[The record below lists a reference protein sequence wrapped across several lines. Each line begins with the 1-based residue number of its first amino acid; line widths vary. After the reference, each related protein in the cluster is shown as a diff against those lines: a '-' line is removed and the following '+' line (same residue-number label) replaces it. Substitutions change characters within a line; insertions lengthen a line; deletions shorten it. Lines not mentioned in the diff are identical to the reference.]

1 MPLSRRH
8 LLRRLGAGAA
18 ASAAISPIKGFCLS
32 GVLPPS
38 AASQPAGLIRLDR
51 NENAYGPSEKAI
63 SAMREGTSLANRYP
77 DSEWDGLAN
86 RIAQVHGVAPEQVVL
101 GCGSSEVL
109 RLATA
114 TFLGPGKK
122 LVMALP
128 SWNLMADFART
139 SGAEVVAV
147 PLNKQYAHDLT
158 AMLDRIDSSTGLV
171 YVCNPNNPTGSLTRR
186 DDLTAFIHRVP
197 STVHV
202 LIDEAYYDYV
212 AGTTRDTSLTDQT
225 VNDERVIV
233 TRTFSAIYALAG
245 LRVGYGIAAPRTAG
259 LLARGR
265 LPFGVNIVAAR
276 AAAAALGDTEHVRA
290 SVQQNANDR
299 QEFLNRVNGRML
311 RAIDSHANFVM
322 LNTGQR
328 AEVVV
333 EHFRKN
339 NIILPHPFPP
349 LDKYVR
355 VSLGAREDM
364 DEFWRVWD
372 LMPSSHE
379 MRM

>member
-1 MPLSRRH
+1 MPVSRRN

-18 ASAAISPIKGFCLS
+18 ASAAISPIRGFCLS
-32 GVLPPS
+32 GFLPPS
-38 AASQPAGLIRLDR
+38 RAGRPAGPIRLDR
-51 NENAYGPSEKAI
+51 NENAYGPSEKAVA
-63 SAMREGTSLANRYP
+63 AMREGTSLANRYP

-86 RIAQVHGVAPEQVVL
+86 RIAQAHGVAPQQVVL
-101 GCGSSEVL
+101 GCGSSEIL
-109 RLATA
+109 RLATT
-114 TFLGPGKK
+114 TFLGPGKN
-122 LVMALP
+122 LVLASP
-128 SWNLMADFART
+128 TWNPMADFARS

-158 AMLDRIDSSTGLV
+158 TMLDRIDSSTGMV
-171 YVCNPNNPTGSLTRR
+171 YVCNPNNPTGSLTRH
-186 DDLTAFIHRVP
+186 DDLSAFIHRAP
-197 STVHV
+197 PTVHV
-202 LIDEAYYDYV
+202 VIDEAYYDYV
-212 AGTTRDTSLTDQT
+212 GGTSRDASLIDHT
-225 VNDERVIV
+225 VEDDRVIV
-233 TRTFSAIYALAG
+233 TRTFSGIYGLAG

-259 LLARGR
+259 LLAAGR

-276 AAAAALGDTEHVRA
+276 AAAAALGDVEHVRA
-290 SVQQNANDR
+290 SVQQNADDR
-299 QEFLNRVNGRML
+299 QEFLNRVNARML

-328 AEVVV
+328 AEVAV

-339 NIILPHPFPP
+339 NIILPHPFPL

-372 LMPSSHE
+372 LLPSPK
-379 MRM
+379 MAM